1 MKKVSALNK
10 LTRGKK
16 IKYNQTKFNPKSG
29 KNTPFRVGPS
39 IVNMPGS
46 FEETGK
52 KVLGNE
58 RGKFKQHLRD
68 TVAGVKQ
75 GKRKVTKHV
84 VKNKG
89 KYIIGGSSIAVAG
102 AGIAAKKK
110 YDNSKTVKGRIK
122 KAIGR

>member
-1 MKKVSALNK
+1 MKTKLGKLNK
-10 LTRGKK
+10 LTKGSSR
-16 IKYNQTKFNPKSG
+16 KYDKSKFKYDPKV
-29 KNTPFRVGPS
+29 KTE
-39 IVNMPGS
+39 VNANGYKVNLPGY
-46 FEETGK
+46 FEKTGK
-52 KVLGNE
+52 QGIT
-58 RGKFKQHLRD
+58 RD
-68 TVAGVKQ
+68 RTKRQQVIRDVAAGVKQ

-89 KYIIGGSSIAVAG
+89 KYITGASVAVAG